1 MGQLR
6 TRKRGK
12 TWEYSFEGAPV
23 DGKRTTISKG
33 GFRTKEECIKAGTAA
48 KAQYTASGDYFKPS
62 EMSVADYI
70 SYWLKAYVDK
80 DLEYNTARNYKQI
93 TDSHVLPDFGRYKIS
108 SLSTMQIQEWIL
120 QKKEKGYSYHT
131 VRDMLSCLSSAMDY
145 AKLAC
150 HYIKINPCDDV
161 KMPKFPPDKDRENFN
176 EYVCRGED
184 FKKLITRFPEGSPF
198 YVPIMTG
205 YCLGTRIGESYGI
218 DLKTDINF
226 EDNTITIE
234 RQMQYR
240 QPYWYV
246 QPPKYNSVRTI
257 KMGETFAEIIR
268 RIILERKK
276 NMLKYGE
283 YYIRTY
289 VSPEGKI
296 IELPSSV
303 EAPKDYIE
311 RWFINTRECGSLLT
325 PNSFKYCARVAHREL
340 KLPLFHSHCLR
351 HTHGTIL
358 AENKVNPKVIM
369 KRLGHKDIATT
380 LQIYVFDTEEM
391 HDNAMEIFDREAI

>member
-1 MGQLR
+1 
-6 TRKRGK
+6 
-12 TWEYSFEGAPV
+12 
-23 DGKRTTISKG
+23 
-33 GFRTKEECIKAGTAA
+33 
-48 KAQYTASGDYFKPS
+48 
-62 EMSVADYI
+62 
-70 SYWLKAYVDK
+70 
-80 DLEYNTARNYKQI
+80 
-93 TDSHVLPDFGRYKIS
+93 
-108 SLSTMQIQEWIL
+108 L
-120 QKKEKGYSYHT
+120 QKKEKGYAYHT

-145 AKLAC
+145 AKISC
-150 HYIKINPCDDV
+150 HYIKTNPCDDV
-161 KMPKFPPDKDRENFN
+161 KMPKFPPDKGRENFN
-176 EYVCRGED
+176 GYVCRGED

-257 KMGETFAEIIR
+257 KMGGTFAEIIR
-268 RIILERKK
+268 KVILERKK

-303 EAPKDYIE
+303 EAPQDYIE

-325 PNSFKYCARVAHREL
+325 TNSFKYCARVAHREL
-340 KLPLFHSHCLR
+340 DLPLFHSHCLR

-358 AENKVNPKVIM
+358 AENKVSPKVIM

-391 HDNAMEIFDREAI
+391 HEDAMEIFDREAI